1 MFGNSQTQVAPLA
14 EQQDPSV
21 LNPSTQRG
29 KGMKWLETRVSGN
42 PAPCGSSISDCCRS
56 DPSASAGAP
65 GPEIPTELK
74 QTSQENSSASSK
86 PLSRRSLPRAPAAGD
101 PPRRDPP
108 LERPGSSRKGPGLKF
123 KIHFQ
128 PKPDSRLRQGLW
140 GNSHFSRPSPLAPSN
155 VLLGH
160 LNWLLVD
167 LAGDP
172 RALGESRQP
181 QPARAHT
188 RMHTQTHSRECVFTY
203 RTWGGK
209 TMANRW
215 D

>member
-1 MFGNSQTQVAPLA
+1 MFGNRQTQVAPLA
-14 EQQDPSV
+14 EQQDPSG
-21 LNPSTQRG
+21 LNPTQHSERKRHEVVG
-29 KGMKWLETRVSGN
+29 NRVSGN
-42 PAPCGSSISDCCRS
+42 PAPSRSSISDCCRS
-56 DPSASAGAP
+56 DSSASAGAP

-140 GNSHFSRPSPLAPSN
+140 GNSHFSRTSPPPAPSN
-155 VLLGH
+155 VLLG
-160 LNWLLVD
+160 WLLVD